1 MTLVPAHMTTKRKP
15 SVAALPAF
23 PAVARKLMLL
33 VSQESSNMQEVS
45 KLIKS
50 DAVFSTEVLRLANSA
65 VFGLRYEVISIL
77 HAMSVLGMD
86 RLQALVLT
94 VAMRDFFSTVRNE
107 PLLRRCWR
115 HNLSCALVAE
125 WAAEFCWLDKS
136 VSYTGGLL
144 HSLGHLGMSAL
155 YPQEYQEAAYAAEP
169 GQRQFVE
176 MQRELTGT
184 DHVEMAEWL
193 VSEWGLPKLFCD
205 LSKCHHAGT
214 DIDTSTL
221 YGLMGLSCEVSDQLG
236 FSIIDRFDEWQP
248 ESFMERLPEARRWS
262 VSARL
267 AELPEL
273 IPFRVNVFE
282 QEFLA

>member
-1 MTLVPAHMTTKRKP
+1 
-15 SVAALPAF
+15 
-23 PAVARKLMLL
+23 MLL
-33 VSQESSNMQEVS
+33 VSQENSNMQEVS

-50 DAVFSTEVLRLANSA
+50 DAVFSAEVLRLANSA

-77 HAMSVLGMD
+77 HALSVLGMD
-86 RLQALVLT
+86 RLQAMVLT
-94 VAMRDFFSTVRNE
+94 VAMRDFYSTVRNE

-136 VSYTGGLL
+136 VAYTGGLL

-155 YPQEYQEAAYAAEP
+155 YPNEYQEAAYSTTL
-169 GQRQFVE
+169 GDQRFVE
-176 MQRELTGT
+176 AQRELTGT
-184 DHVEMAEWL
+184 DHIETAEWL
-193 VSEWGLPKLFCD
+193 VNEWGLPKLFRD
-205 LSKCHHAGT
+205 LSKCHHAAERL
-214 DIDTSTL
+214 DTSTFS
-221 YGLMGLSCEVSDQLG
+221 GLMGLSCEVSDQLG
-236 FSIIDRFDEWQP
+236 FSIIDRFEEWQP
-248 ESFMERLPEARRWS
+248 ESFLERLPESRRWS

-267 AELPEL
+267 NELPEL

>member
-1 MTLVPAHMTTKRKP
+1 MTLVPAYMTTKRKP
-15 SVAALPAF
+15 SVTALPAF
-23 PAVARKLMLL
+23 PPVARKLMVL

-50 DAVFSTEVLRLANSA
+50 DAVFSAEVLRLANSA

-77 HAMSVLGMD
+77 HALSVLGMD

-144 HSLGHLGMSAL
+144 HSLGHLGMAAL
-155 YPQEYQEAAYAAEP
+155 YPQEYEEAAYESVSCGDHFAEL
-169 GQRQFVE
+169 
-176 MQRELTGT
+176 QRELTGT
-184 DHVEMAEWL
+184 DHIEIAEWL
-193 VSEWGLPKLFCD
+193 VSEWGLPKLFCE

-214 DIDTSTL
+214 DLDTSTL
-221 YGLMGLSCEVSDQLG
+221 SGLLGLSCEVSDQLG
-236 FSIIDRFDEWQP
+236 FSIVDRFDEWQP
-248 ESFMERLPEARRWS
+248 EAFLERLPEGRRWT
-262 VSARL
+262 VGARL
-267 AELPEL
+267 GELPEL

>member
-1 MTLVPAHMTTKRKP
+1 
-15 SVAALPAF
+15 
-23 PAVARKLMLL
+23 
-33 VSQESSNMQEVS
+33 MQEVS

-50 DAVFSTEVLRLANSA
+50 DAVFSAEVLRLANSA

-77 HAMSVLGMD
+77 HALSVLGMD

-155 YPQEYQEAAYAAEP
+155 YPAEYEEAAIEGMACEERFIEL
-169 GQRQFVE
+169 QHK
-176 MQRELTGT
+176 LTGT
-184 DHVEMAEWL
+184 DHIAMAEWL
-193 VSEWGLPKLFCD
+193 VKEWGLPSLFCS
-205 LSKCHHAGT
+205 LSKCHHSKKHL
-214 DIDTSTL
+214 DPSTL
-221 YGLMGLSCEVSDQLG
+221 AGLMGLACEASDQLG
-236 FSIIDRFDEWQP
+236 FSIVDRFEEWQP
-248 ESFMERLPEARRWS
+248 DTFLARLPEARRWS
-262 VSARL
+262 VNARL

>member
-1 MTLVPAHMTTKRKP
+1 
-15 SVAALPAF
+15 
-23 PAVARKLMLL
+23 
-33 VSQESSNMQEVS
+33 MQEVS

-50 DAVFSTEVLRLANSA
+50 DAVFSAEVLRLANSA

-77 HAMSVLGMD
+77 HALSVLGMD

-125 WAAEFCWLDKS
+125 WAAEFCWLDRS

-155 YPQEYQEAAYAAEP
+155 YPAEYEEAAFE
-169 GQRQFVE
+169 GMESEERFVE
-176 MQRELTGT
+176 LQREMTGT
-184 DHVEMAEWL
+184 DHVAMAHWL
-193 VSEWGLPKLFCD
+193 VKEWGLPNLFCS
-205 LSKCHHAGT
+205 LSTCHHSREHL
-214 DIDTSTL
+214 DTSTL
-221 YGLMGLSCEVSDQLG
+221 AGLMGLACEVSDQLG
-236 FSIIDRFDEWQP
+236 FSIVDRFEEWQP
-248 ESFMERLPEARRWS
+248 DTFLARLPEARRWQ
-262 VSARL
+262 VNARL

>member
-1 MTLVPAHMTTKRKP
+1 MTTKRKP
-15 SVAALPAF
+15 NISTLPAF

-33 VSQESSNMQEVS
+33 VSQENSNMQDVS

-50 DAVFSTEVLRLANSA
+50 DAVFSAEVLRLANSA

-77 HAMSVLGMD
+77 HALSVLGMD

-94 VAMRDFFSTVRNE
+94 VAMRDFFSTVRHE

-125 WAAEFCWLDKS
+125 WAAKFSWLDKS

-144 HSLGHLGMSAL
+144 HSLGHLGMAAL
-155 YPQEYQEAAYAAEP
+155 YPHEYQEAAYSTTLDDHH
-169 GQRQFVE
+169 FVE
-176 MQRELTGT
+176 AQQEMTGT
-184 DHVEMAEWL
+184 DHIEMAEWL
-193 VSEWGLPKLFCD
+193 VGEWGLPKVFGE
-205 LSKCHHAGT
+205 LSKCHHAAAEL
-214 DIDTSTL
+214 DTSTL
-221 YGLMGLSCEVSDQLG
+221 SGLMGLACEVSDQLG
-236 FSIIDRFDEWQP
+236 FSIIDRFQEWEP
-248 ESFMERLPEARRWS
+248 ESFLERLPESRRWS

-273 IPFRVNVFE
+273 IPLRVNVFE

>member
-1 MTLVPAHMTTKRKP
+1 MTLVPAYMTTKRKP
-15 SVAALPAF
+15 NVASLPAF

-33 VSQESSNMQEVS
+33 VSQENTNMQEVS

-50 DAVFSTEVLRLANSA
+50 DAVFSAEVLRLANSA

-77 HAMSVLGMD
+77 HALSVLGMD

-94 VAMRDFFSTVRNE
+94 VAMRDFFSTVRDE

-155 YPQEYQEAAYAAEP
+155 YPEEYQEAAYES
-169 GQRQFVE
+169 RVCDERFLE
-176 MQRELTGT
+176 LQREMTGT
-184 DHVEMAEWL
+184 DHIAMGCWL
-193 VSEWGLPKLFCD
+193 VNEWGLPKLFSD
-205 LSKCHHAGT
+205 LSLCHHAASHL
-214 DIDTSTL
+214 DTSTL
-221 YGLMGLSCEVSDQLG
+221 PGLMGLACEVSDQFG
-236 FSIIDRFDEWQP
+236 FSIVDRFEEWQP
-248 ESFMERLPEARRWS
+248 ESFLDRLPEPRRWS

-267 AELPEL
+267 TELPDL

-282 QEFLA
+282 QEFLT

>member
-33 VSQESSNMQEVS
+33 VSRENSNMQEVS

-50 DAVFSTEVLRLANSA
+50 DAVFSAEVLRLANSA
-65 VFGLRYEVISIL
+65 VFGLRYEVVSIL
-77 HAMSVLGMD
+77 HALSVLGMD

-94 VAMRDFFSTVRNE
+94 VAMRDFFSTVRDE

-155 YPQEYQEAAYAAEP
+155 YPAEYQEAAYATTVGDE
-169 GQRQFVE
+169 RFIE

-184 DHVEMAEWL
+184 DHVEMADWL
-193 VSEWGLPKLFCD
+193 VREWGLPKLFCD
-205 LSKCHHAGT
+205 LSKCHHVAKDLDTGT
-214 DIDTSTL
+214 L
-221 YGLMGLSCEVSDQLG
+221 AGLMGLACEVSDQLG
-236 FSIIDRFDEWQP
+236 FSIIDRLEEWEP
-248 ESFMERLPEARRWS
+248 ETFLERLPEARRWT

-267 AELPEL
+267 NELPEL